1 MVDSNKSKNLIYK
14 ATLTEIGFPNLVRTM
29 IWCSVFDLKTLNDS
43 ENFLFTGTIFHNFKP
58 EFIMDSVTTKTV
70 AT

>member
-43 ENFLFTGTIFHNFKP
+43 ENFLFTGTIFRNFKP